1 MLTPGKACGL
11 WLHKFKSMRP
21 EHKWNKA
28 NNTSSSSK
36 RKRPSRRTGPLS
48 NNPAA
53 ARSRSKANSTRPPG
67 SSPVGT
73 DASSPAGDE
82 GPTPHAENDKDDN
95 DGSESPS
102 KTRASS
108 MEPRK
113 TSDTSE
119 GRWKE
124 QDPMEALRRAIQS
137 SPARSLEKRDAPV
150 ADENT
155 VTPKPV
161 RRNLFPTSHNEGPLK
176 ALGDSVMNSPRR
188 SPRIASNS
196 EKRPRDKEN
205 LGPSAESDLDCLF
218 EGPGFEFDLP
228 TSPTPKRRNTRANV
242 MGEKRLA
249 LPYNSPTASKTRKD
263 IDSDMSPTK
272 FTAQK
277 LQRIQDS
284 PSRQNKS
291 PKQHRSNAANL
302 HNSEHIGSAVVDI
315 FDDDGTAG
323 GANADTDF
331 LFDPARSDAWT
342 EWMSSDYVSPMES
355 GPNHGEGKTGHANND
370 DLINL
375 ILSDPE
381 FQNENI
387 PFGDTNMLDSALF
400 GPEFLDLG
408 NKDKNDSQA
417 DNNMPAE

>member
-1 MLTPGKACGL
+1 
-11 WLHKFKSMRP
+11 MRP

-28 NNTSSSSK
+28 NNTSSSK

-48 NNPAA
+48 NNPVA
-53 ARSRSKANSTRPPG
+53 ARSRSKPNSTRPPG
-67 SSPVGT
+67 SSPAGT
-73 DASSPAGDE
+73 DISSPAGDE
-82 GPTPHAENDKDDN
+82 GPTPQADNDKDDN

-102 KTRASS
+102 KTRRANSL
-108 MEPRK
+108 EPRK

-124 QDPMEALRRAIQS
+124 QDPMEALRCAIQS
-137 SPARSLEKRDAPV
+137 SPARNLEKRDAPA

-228 TSPTPKRRNTRANV
+228 TSPTPKRRSTRANV
-242 MGEKRLA
+242 LGEKRLA
-249 LPYNSPTASKTRKD
+249 LPYNSPTSKTRKD

-277 LQRIQDS
+277 LQRVQDS

-291 PKQHRSNAANL
+291 PRQTRSSAAEL
-302 HNSEHIGSAVVDI
+302 HNSEHFGSADVDI
-315 FDDDGTAG
+315 FDDDGTS

-331 LFDPARSDAWT
+331 MFDPSRSDAWT
-342 EWMSSDYVSPMES
+342 DWMSSDYVSPIES
-355 GPNHGEGKTGHANND
+355 DNRGECRTGHANND

-381 FQNENI
+381 FHNENN
-387 PFGDTNMLDSALF
+387 PFGGSSMLDSALF

-408 NKDKNDSQA
+408 DKDKNQSQTSNA
-417 DNNMPAE
+417 APAK

>member
-1 MLTPGKACGL
+1 MDIRANTRKACGL

-28 NNTSSSSK
+28 NNTSSSK

-53 ARSRSKANSTRPPG
+53 ARSRSKPNSTRPPG

-73 DASSPAGDE
+73 DTSSPAGDE
-82 GPTPHAENDKDDN
+82 GPTPQAENDKDDN
-95 DGSESPS
+95 DGAESPS
-102 KTRASS
+102 KTRANSL
-108 MEPRK
+108 EPRK

-137 SPARSLEKRDAPV
+137 SPARNLEKRDVPA

-242 MGEKRLA
+242 LGEKRLA
-249 LPYNSPTASKTRKD
+249 LPYNSPTSKTRKD
-263 IDSDMSPTK
+263 IDSEMSPTK
-272 FTAQK
+272 STAQK

-291 PKQHRSNAANL
+291 LRQTRSNAAVL
-302 HNSEHIGSAVVDI
+302 HNSEHFESAVVDI
-315 FDDDGTAG
+315 FDDDGTS

-331 LFDPARSDAWT
+331 LFDPSKSDAWT
-342 EWMSSDYVSPMES
+342 EWMSSDYVSPIES
-355 GPNHGEGKTGHANND
+355 DNRGECRTSHANND

-381 FQNENI
+381 FQSENN
-387 PFGDTNMLDSALF
+387 PFGGSNMLDSALF
-400 GPEFLDLG
+400 GSEFLNLG
-408 NKDKNDSQA
+408 DKDKNDSQTGNA
-417 DNNMPAE
+417 TPAE